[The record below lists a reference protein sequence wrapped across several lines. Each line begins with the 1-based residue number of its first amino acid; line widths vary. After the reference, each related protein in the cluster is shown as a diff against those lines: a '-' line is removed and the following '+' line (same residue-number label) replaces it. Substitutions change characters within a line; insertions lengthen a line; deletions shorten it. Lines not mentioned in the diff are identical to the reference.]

1 MARQCGVVQEHLLEE
16 QELAHKLSI
25 LRQVVYKAPAMD
37 ALANFKSDIEEWL
50 REPSITI
57 KKVWLVLSLS
67 GELRSDTAQYGATW
81 TAQFPLGT
89 SEVMV
94 RITTTPRYVGKRI
107 REEIARLPLNTYVT
121 GEHHLLPEEL
131 LRTTITSG

>member
-1 MARQCGVVQEHLLEE
+1 MAEGELNPKGQPVIGDGPKDPARYLRMARQCGVVREHLLEE

-57 KKVWLVLSLS
+57 KKVWH
-67 GELRSDTAQYGATW
+67 
-81 TAQFPLGT
+81 
-89 SEVMV
+89 
-94 RITTTPRYVGKRI
+94 
-107 REEIARLPLNTYVT
+107 RLC
-121 GEHHLLPEEL
+121 
-131 LRTTITSG
+131 R